1 MLVIRR
7 LLTPRKDDD
16 AGAVLVTVL
25 VVMLVGFIVASVV
38 AASVLFTVQSNSGNR
53 SRTQAFIAAESGRD
67 AAVAGIVGGCA
78 ATTYAGSDPQYAATV
93 YVTTGN
99 QPTSA
104 TDAGVAQGC
113 PSASTRFIVIR
124 STGTGP
130 DGSTSTIDAVYPWV
144 VSYSQQPGGVVTY
157 FSGGFTAGVSHY
169 TGDLVL
175 RTGNWNCT
183 QGALLTGDLY
193 VLNGTVNFSNN
204 CRVEGDIWADGNV
217 TSNSQ
222 AISVTGSITTN
233 GLVSLSSNGGA
244 TVGKDINAKGNID
257 LSNQGSSTATV
268 GGNVTSKNTITK
280 GSNWTVTGTQTPNG
294 PDPVFDPTLAWLKAA
309 TQWIDFTSST
319 NWGTKYTATSVC
331 NLVKNSPNPT
341 IKSLLET
348 SGAPLVLDFSSCTGN
363 GNSGFSVGV
372 DLSNVTLARDAV
384 IIAGS
389 TASMSVNLTGTINP
403 ASGTTKQLL
412 FIHNDASTNYA
423 NGEPVPNCGN
433 GNQKD
438 TFNVG
443 GTVSADV
450 KVMMYSPCGLTGT
463 LTSSFSGQLYTND
476 STNLHSSGNIT
487 TTYTCA
493 AMAWTPA
500 FNQLG
505 CKIKGQGGVQTGTQ
519 TQSLGTLAY
528 QTER

>member
-7 LLTPRKDDD
+7 FLSGRRSDDG
-16 AGAVLVTVL
+16 GAVLITVL

-38 AASVLFTVQSNSGNR
+38 AASVLFTVRSNAGNR

-67 AAVAGIVGGCA
+67 VAVAGIVSGCGT
-78 ATTYAGSDPQYAATV
+78 TTYSGTDPKFSSTV
-93 YVTTGN
+93 FVTTGN

-113 PSASTRFIVIR
+113 PSVATRFIVIR

-130 DGSTSTIDAVYPWV
+130 DGSTTTIDAVYPWV

-175 RTGNWNCT
+175 RTGNWDCT

-193 VLNGTVNFSNN
+193 VLNGTVGFSNN
-204 CRVEGDIWADGNV
+204 CRVEGDIWASGNV

-244 TVGKDINAKGNID
+244 TIGKDINAKGNIT
-257 LSNQGSSTATV
+257 LSDQGSSTATV

-280 GSNWTVTGTQTPNG
+280 GSSWTVTGTQTPNG

-319 NWGTKYTATSVC
+319 NWGTKYSATSVC
-331 NLVKNSPNPT
+331 NLVKNNPNPT
-341 IKSLLET
+341 IKGLLET
-348 SGAPLVLDFSSCTGN
+348 AGVPLVLDFSSCTGN
-363 GNSGFSVGV
+363 GNSAFAV
-372 DLSNVTLARDAV
+372 DVALSNVTLQRDAV

-389 TASMSVNLTGTINP
+389 GASMSVSLSGTINS
-403 ASGTTKQLL
+403 ASGTKQLL
-412 FIHNDASTNYA
+412 FIHNDASTNYL

-443 GTVSADV
+443 GSVSSDI
-450 KVMMYSPCGLTGT
+450 KIMMYSACGLTGT

-476 STNLHSSGNIT
+476 STNLHSSGPIT

-493 AMAWTPA
+493 GMAWTPA

-505 CKIKGQGGVQTGTQ
+505 CKIKGPGGVQTGTQ
-519 TQSLGTLAY
+519 TQTLGALAY

>member
-1 MLVIRR
+1 MLVIKRMHR
-7 LLTPRKDDD
+7 SRPADES
-16 AGAVLVTVL
+16 GAVLVTVL
-25 VVMLVGFIVASVV
+25 VVMLVGFVVASVV
-38 AASVLFTVQSNSGNR
+38 AASVLFTVQSNTSNR

-67 AAVAGIVGGCA
+67 AAVAGVVAGCGS
-78 ATTYAGSDPQYAATV
+78 TTFTGSNPTFASTV
-93 YVTTGN
+93 YVTSGN

-113 PSASTRFIVIR
+113 PTATSRFIVIR
-124 STGTGP
+124 STGTGAN
-130 DGSTSTIDAVYPWV
+130 GATTTIDSVYPWV
-144 VSYSQQPGGVVTY
+144 VSYTQQPGGVVTY

-175 RTGNWNCT
+175 RNGNWACT
-183 QGALLTGDLY
+183 QGAILTGDLY
-193 VLNGTVNFSNN
+193 VLNGTVGFSNN
-204 CRVEGDIWADGNV
+204 CRVEGDIWANGNV

-222 AISVTGSITTN
+222 TIAVTGSITTN

-244 TVGKDINAKGNID
+244 TVGKDINAGGNIT
-257 LSNQGSSTATV
+257 LSDQGSSTGTV
-268 GGNVTSKNTITK
+268 GGKVTSKNSITK
-280 GSNWTVTGTQTPNG
+280 GSSWTITGAQTPNG

-309 TQWIDFTSST
+309 TQWIDFTSGT

-331 NLVKNSPNPT
+331 NLVKNNPNPT
-341 IKSLLET
+341 IKGLLET
-348 SGAPLVLDFSSCTGN
+348 PGTPLVLDFSSCTGN
-363 GNSGFSVGV
+363 GNSAFAVNV
-372 DLSNVTLARDAV
+372 ALSNVTLQRDAV
-384 IIAGS
+384 IIAGPS
-389 TASMSVNLTGTINP
+389 ASLSANLSGTINP

-412 FIHNDASTNYA
+412 FIHNDASTNYV
-423 NGEPVPNCGN
+423 NGEPVPTCGN

-438 TFNVG
+438 TFNVSG
-443 GTVSADV
+443 VVSADV

-505 CKIKGQGGVQTGTQ
+505 CKIKGQGGVQNGSQ
-519 TQSLGTLAY
+519 TQALGSLVY

>member
-1 MLVIRR
+1 MLVINR
-7 LLTPRKDDD
+7 LLRLRRSDDS
-16 AGAVLVTVL
+16 GAVIVTVL

-67 AAVAGIVGGCA
+67 AAVAGVVTGCGS
-78 ATTYAGSDPQYAATV
+78 TTFNGSDPLFTSTV
-93 YVTTGN
+93 YVTAGN
-99 QPTSA
+99 QPTA
-104 TDAGVAQGC
+104 PTDAGVAQGC

-130 DGSTSTIDAVYPWV
+130 DGSTTTIDSVYPWV

-175 RTGNWNCT
+175 RTGNWDCT

-193 VLNGTVNFSNN
+193 VLNGDVGFSNN
-204 CRVEGDIWADGNV
+204 CRIEGDIWASGNV
-217 TSNSQ
+217 ESNSQ
-222 AISVTGSITTN
+222 AIAVTGSITTN
-233 GLVSLSSNGGA
+233 GFVSLSSNGGA
-244 TVGKDINAKGNID
+244 TVGKDINAVGNIT
-257 LSNQGSSTATV
+257 LSDQGSSTASV
-268 GGNVTSKNTITK
+268 GGNVTSKNAITK
-280 GSNWTVTGTQTPNG
+280 GSSWTITGTQTPNG

-309 TQWIDFTSST
+309 TRWIDFTSGT
-319 NWGTKYTATSVC
+319 DWGTKYTATSVC
-331 NLVKNSPNPT
+331 NLVKNNPNPT

-348 SGAPLVLDFSSCTGN
+348 AGTPLVLDFSSCTGT
-363 GNSGFSVGV
+363 GNSAFAVNV
-372 DLSNVTLARDAV
+372 ALSNVTLARDVV

-389 TASMSVNLTGTINP
+389 TASLSADLSGTINP

-412 FIHNDASTNYA
+412 FIHNDASTNYVG
-423 NGEPVPNCGN
+423 GEPVPTCGN

-438 TFNVG
+438 TFNVSG
-443 GTVSADV
+443 VVSADV
-450 KVMMYSPCGLTGT
+450 KIMMYSPCGLTGT

-476 STNLHSSGNIT
+476 STNLHSSGPIT

-493 AMAWTPA
+493 GMAWTPA

-505 CKIKGQGGVQTGTQ
+505 CKIKGQGGVQNGSQ
-519 TQSLGTLAY
+519 TQALGSLVY

>member
-7 LLTPRKDDD
+7 FLTPRKSDDS
-16 AGAVLVTVL
+16 GAVLITVL

-53 SRTQAFIAAESGRD
+53 SRTQAFVAAESGRD
-67 AAVAGIVGGCA
+67 AAVAGIVAGCA
-78 ATTYAGSDPQYAATV
+78 ATTYTGTDPKFASTV

-104 TDAGVAQGC
+104 TDAGVVQGC
-113 PSASTRFIVIR
+113 PSTSTRFIVIR

-130 DGSTSTIDAVYPWV
+130 DGSASTIDAVYPWV

-175 RTGNWNCT
+175 RTGNWDCT

-193 VLNGTVNFSNN
+193 VLNGTVGFSNN
-204 CRVEGDIWADGNV
+204 CRVEGDIWASGNV
-217 TSNSQ
+217 ESNSQ
-222 AISVTGSITTN
+222 TIAITGSITTN
-233 GLVSLSSNGGA
+233 GFVSLSSNGGA
-244 TVGKDINAKGNID
+244 TVGKDISAGGNVT
-257 LSNQGSSTATV
+257 LSDQGSSTATV
-268 GGNVTSKNTITK
+268 GGNVTSKNTITT
-280 GSNWTVTGTQTPNG
+280 GSSWTVSGTQTPNG

-331 NLVKNSPNPT
+331 NLVKNNPNPT
-341 IKSLLET
+341 ITSLLET
-348 SGAPLVLDFSSCTGN
+348 PGAPLVLDFSSCTG
-363 GNSGFSVGV
+363 SGSSAFAV
-372 DLSNVTLARDAV
+372 DVALSNLSLQRDAV

-389 TASMSVNLTGTINP
+389 SASMSVNLSGTINP
-403 ASGTTKQLL
+403 ASGTKQLL
-412 FIHNDASTNYA
+412 FIHNDASTNYS
-423 NGEPVPNCGN
+423 NGEPVPTCGN

-476 STNLHSSGNIT
+476 STNLHSSGPIT

-493 AMAWTPA
+493 GMAWTPA

-505 CKIKGQGGVQTGTQ
+505 CKIKGPGGVQTGTQ
-519 TQSLGTLAY
+519 TQTLGQLAY
-528 QTER
+528 QTEL